1 MSLLKRN
8 FDLALSGLGLLG
20 SSPLWLVIA
29 CSIKFEDY
37 GPIFFTQER
46 VGKGGRVF
54 NSYKFRSMVPDADRD
69 RGPVQA
75 GEADPR
81 ITKVGRWLRATAMD
95 ELPQLL
101 NIFLGHMSFAGPRAL
116 ATRET
121 EIHGCGACV
130 PLSEI
135 PGFERRHSVV
145 PGLTGIAQIYAAR
158 DIPRR
163 QKFRYDLLY
172 IRKQSFVLDL
182 KLIALAFWITFCG
195 KWEVREPKL
204 GFLRVAKERR

>member
-8 FDLALSGLGLLG
+8 FDLVLSGLGLLG
-20 SSPLWLVIA
+20 SSPLWMLIA
-29 CSIKFEDY
+29 CGIKLEDG
-37 GPIFFTQER
+37 GPVFFTQER

-54 NSYKFRSMVPDADRD
+54 HSYKFRSMVPDADRD

-81 ITKVGRWLRATAMD
+81 ITRTGRWLRATAMD

-101 NIFLGHMSFAGPRAL
+101 NIFLGDMSFVGPRPL
-116 ATRET
+116 ATREV
-121 EIHGCGACV
+121 EIHGNGECV
-130 PLSEI
+130 ALSEI
-135 PGFERRHSVV
+135 PGFEKRHSVV

-172 IRKQSFVLDL
+172 IKKSGFVFDL
-182 KLIALAFWITFCG
+182 KLIVLSFWITFCG

-204 GFLRVAKERR
+204 GFLRMAKARR